1 MTPHGVVTVK
11 FSKEHF
17 TYYDRQLSERL
28 PDGKKKVVEKSWFS
42 RGSMLIVQ
50 GIKRDDSFIPKKYAN
65 GSGGHRL
72 YKITEVL
79 PDGELVLQTE
89 RYQGE

>member
-1 MTPHGVVTVK
+1 
-11 FSKEHF
+11 
-17 TYYDRQLSERL
+17 
-28 PDGKKKVVEKSWFS
+28 
-42 RGSMLIVQ
+42 MLIVQ